1 MLYNFLLTL
10 IILDGLVL
18 AVVVLLQAGQG
29 GGLASLGGGTADLV
43 LGGRQAVTILHKAS
57 WVTGAL
63 FMLLALLLS
72 ISASHRGT
80 AQSGVQQQLRQT
92 VPAEQPAPA
101 APLPLQTTPPSGNAS
116 PAPAPPPPAPPP
128 GP

>member
-1 MLYNFLLTL
+1 MLYNLLLTL

-57 WVTGAL
+57 WVCGSL

-72 ISASHRGT
+72 ISASNRGA
-80 AQSGVQQQLRQT
+80 AQSGVQQQLRQQA
-92 VPAEQPAPA
+92 PIQQPAPPA
-101 APLPLQTTPPSGNAS
+101 PLQTTPPTGTATPS
-116 PAPAPPPPAPPP
+116 PAPVPPPPP
-128 GP
+128 GQ